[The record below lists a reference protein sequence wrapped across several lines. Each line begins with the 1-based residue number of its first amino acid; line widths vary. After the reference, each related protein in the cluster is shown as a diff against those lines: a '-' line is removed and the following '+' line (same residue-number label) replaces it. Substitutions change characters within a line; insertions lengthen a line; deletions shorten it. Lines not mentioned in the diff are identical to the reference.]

1 VPREERARAFG
12 WDPFSGSHQGQQP
25 KRLHSK
31 AEYMAAPER
40 FAELS
45 DSPCNAGAVH
55 TWHEADVPRC
65 PTSLIGRL
73 GSSAFRLSTTT
84 TSRSLAG
91 YALLFGIGTKALP
104 SWDPRTRWN
113 NLRCDLASRWRQDQS
128 DMRTHLIHRP
138 ARDTIPLRSGV
149 RVTACDLS
157 WLWLSCCCSCLS
169 RPSELGAIHPDAVH
183 DHR

>member
-1 VPREERARAFG
+1 MRIDREVVEQRTTCRGPIIDSVPASTGLNSMTFR
-12 WDPFSGSHQGQQP
+12 PFNQRLFQQN
-25 KRLHSK
+25 RYK
-31 AEYMAAPER
+31 AE
-40 FAELS
+40 L
-45 DSPCNAGAVH
+45 
-55 TWHEADVPRC
+55 PRC

-149 RVTACDLS
+149 RVTSCDLS

>member
-1 VPREERARAFG
+1 MRP
-12 WDPFSGSHQGQQP
+12 WLP
-25 KRLHSK
+25 L
-31 AEYMAAPER
+31 AAGPVGH
-40 FAELS
+40 AN
-45 DSPCNAGAVH
+45 SP
-55 TWHEADVPRC
+55 
-65 PTSLIGRL
+65 SLIGRL

-138 ARDTIPLRSGV
+138 AGDYIPLRSGV
-149 RVTACDLS
+149 RVTSCDLS

-169 RPSELGAIHPDAVH
+169 RPPELGAIHPDAVH